1 MHNICGALCFACV
14 VPDIMFVS
22 GQMFKTNDKDTK
34 HVVCFVAEIIRNKL
48 QAEALSRKPSSE
60 VAQHL
65 TPNIG

>member
-1 MHNICGALCFACV
+1 
-14 VPDIMFVS
+14 MFVS

-60 VAQHL
+60 VAQQL